1 MVNGKLLIRIGGGYM
16 TFKEYMTAFGQD
28 RINRNERMEKRNKRK
43 GKKIGQ
49 KARALRHS
57 GTTKVVG
64 SADFLRSIQ

>member
-1 MVNGKLLIRIGGGYM
+1 
-16 TFKEYMTAFGQD
+16 MTAFGQD

-43 GKKIGQ
+43 GKKIGK

-57 GTTKVVG
+57 GTTQVVG